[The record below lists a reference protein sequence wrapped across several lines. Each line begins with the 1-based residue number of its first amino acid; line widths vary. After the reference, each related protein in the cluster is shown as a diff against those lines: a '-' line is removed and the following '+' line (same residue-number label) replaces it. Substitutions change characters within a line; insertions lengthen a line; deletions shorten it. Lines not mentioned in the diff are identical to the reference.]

1 VLGKVGSGKNI
12 DTCMSDMQINL
23 EERSDMSGM
32 SSTEKLST
40 EVVPLGQKIDAS
52 L

>member
-12 DTCMSDMQINL
+12 DTFMSDVQINL
-23 EERSDMSGM
+23 EERSDMSGL
-32 SSTEKLST
+32 STTEKLPT
-40 EVVPLGQKIDAS
+40 EVVVPGQKIDAS

>member
-12 DTCMSDMQINL
+12 DIFMSDVQINL
-23 EERSDMSGM
+23 VERSDMSGM

-40 EVVPLGQKIDAS
+40 EVVVPGRKIDAS